1 MSEQS
6 FKTHLIRFAYIATTY
21 LLLAP
26 FFLYWVWRALSKP
39 LYRDRL
45 GQRFGFN
52 YPQLAKRSIWIHAVS
67 VGEVQAAIPLVK
79 SFLQEFPQRDVIVTT
94 VTPTGAERV
103 RSLFG
108 NKVHHCYLPY
118 ESQGSVRRFFD
129 AVKPSL
135 ALIMETELWPN
146 LFHECE
152 VRGVP
157 LILVSARISPKSVS
171 RYQFLLPLFRK
182 ALSHGIIIAAQTAAD
197 EARFR
202 LLGAEPA
209 RTSVMGNIK
218 FDVVCPPDLKAD
230 GVALRQQLF
239 GNRPVW
245 VAASTHEGE
254 EEIVLQAHEQLL
266 KVMPDALL
274 VLVPRHPERFPAV
287 RNLIEKRELLFAE
300 RSSGKACATNTQV
313 FLGDTMGEL
322 LLFYAAS
329 DIAFVGGSLVP
340 IGGHNML
347 EPAMLGLP
355 VITGQHVFNSQDI
368 ADLFLADGAAVLVN
382 DANELAEKLQNLLAN
397 PVARNAIG
405 AKGEALLQANRGA
418 LKRLLNLLEPLVNA
432 AK

>member
-1 MSEQS
+1 MSEES
-6 FKTHLIRFAYIATTY
+6 FKTRLIRFAYIGTAY
-21 LLLAP
+21 LLLP
-26 FFLYWVWRALSKP
+26 VFFLYWVWRALSKP
-39 LYRDRL
+39 IYRDRL

-52 YPQLAKRSIWIHAVS
+52 YPQLEKGSIWIHAVS
-67 VGEVQAAIPLVK
+67 VGEVQAAIPLIK
-79 SFLQEFPQRDVIVTT
+79 SFLQEFPHREVIVST

-108 NKVHHCYLPY
+108 GKVHHCYLPY
-118 ESQGSVRRFFD
+118 ESQGAVRRFFD
-129 AVKPSL
+129 ALKPSL

-157 LILVSARISPKSVS
+157 LILVSARISLKSVG

-182 ALSHGIIIAAQTAAD
+182 ALSHGIVIAAQTAAD

-202 LLGAEPA
+202 SLGAEPT

-218 FDVVCPPDLKAD
+218 FDVMCPPDLKAD
-230 GVALRQQLF
+230 GAALRQQLF
-239 GNRPVW
+239 GERPVW

-254 EEIVLQAHEQLL
+254 EEIALQAHERLL
-266 KVMPDALL
+266 ELMPDALL
-274 VLVPRHPERFPAV
+274 VLVPRHPQRFSAV
-287 RNLIEKRELLFAE
+287 TNLLQKSGLSFVE
-300 RSSGKACATNTQV
+300 RSSDAACSAGTQV

-322 LLFYAAS
+322 LLFYATS

-355 VITGQHVFNSQDI
+355 VITGPHVFNAQDI
-368 ADLFLADGAAVLVN
+368 ADLFLENDAAILVN
-382 DANELAEKLQNLLAN
+382 DANELAEKLHHLFAN
-397 PVARNAIG
+397 TVARKAIG
-405 AKGEALLQANRGA
+405 ARGEALLEANRGA
-418 LKRLLNLLEPLVNA
+418 LRRLLNLLEPLINA